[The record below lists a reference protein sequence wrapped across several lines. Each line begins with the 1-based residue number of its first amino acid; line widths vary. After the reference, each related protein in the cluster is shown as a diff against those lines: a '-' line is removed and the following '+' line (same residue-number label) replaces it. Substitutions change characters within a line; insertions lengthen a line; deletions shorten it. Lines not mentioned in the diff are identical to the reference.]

1 MRTFLLACAG
11 ALALGG
17 TAAFAQ
23 DMTTGELAAIDA
35 NGDGAVDAAE
45 LEAWIA
51 QAFTSLDK
59 NGDGYVTVAEG
70 TVVMTPEQWA
80 AANTN
85 GDDGLS
91 PQELQA
97 QAKADFTAA
106 DRNADGKLN

>member
-1 MRTFLLACAG
+1 MRTFLLCCAG
-11 ALALGG
+11 AFALG
-17 TAAFAQ
+17 AAALAQ

-91 PQELQA
+91 PLELQA
-97 QAKADFTAA
+97 QARADFAAA
-106 DRNADGKLN
+106 DRDGNGRLD